1 MHIFFHIQKMMNLSE
16 EIVSINNVVAD
27 QSKILIENLLEMDAN
42 VKKFT
47 LLQNDIY
54 REYFDTAQKLFDSS
68 LINIDHLTARGY
80 TAPAVFSLFLDEYN
94 SHLDT
99 VGKTEWE
106 NPENIMWVDETKL
119 NTWLALLVQ
128 FRDLNQND
136 IEESLMHIHD
146 MTLNSMRNGLIGFG
160 FSIIASFFGVWFI
173 SRSIITPLKQL
184 TYGLRTMSMGHYSGE
199 ITVTA
204 KDEFRDLASAYNE
217 MNGELREQENL
228 RADFIASLSHEIR
241 TPLSSI
247 QESVNMLAEEVLGEI
262 NEKQHKFLTIASSE
276 LTRITELLNH
286 LMDVSILESK
296 NDEQRKLQIID
307 PQQIMDDCITGISSS
322 ADHKHITITQDCQ
335 DSVGKIQGRPE
346 ELQQVFF
353 NIIGNAIKF
362 SPINSQIDITILK
375 GANPDYVLFKISD
388 QGPGIPEN
396 EKSLIFNKYYRSKSA
411 RKHMN
416 GVGLGLYIS
425 RKIVHSMGGAIQ
437 IENNIDTGCTFSV
450 IVPLA

>member
-1 MHIFFHIQKMMNLSE
+1 
-16 EIVSINNVVAD
+16 
-27 QSKILIENLLEMDAN
+27 
-42 VKKFT
+42 
-47 LLQNDIY
+47 
-54 REYFDTAQKLFDSS
+54 
-68 LINIDHLTARGY
+68 
-80 TAPAVFSLFLDEYN
+80 
-94 SHLDT
+94 
-99 VGKTEWE
+99 
-106 NPENIMWVDETKL
+106 
-119 NTWLALLVQ
+119 
-128 FRDLNQND
+128 
-136 IEESLMHIHD
+136 
-146 MTLNSMRNGLIGFG
+146 
-160 FSIIASFFGVWFI
+160 
-173 SRSIITPLKQL
+173 
-184 TYGLRTMSMGHYSGE
+184 
-199 ITVTA
+199 
-204 KDEFRDLASAYNE
+204 